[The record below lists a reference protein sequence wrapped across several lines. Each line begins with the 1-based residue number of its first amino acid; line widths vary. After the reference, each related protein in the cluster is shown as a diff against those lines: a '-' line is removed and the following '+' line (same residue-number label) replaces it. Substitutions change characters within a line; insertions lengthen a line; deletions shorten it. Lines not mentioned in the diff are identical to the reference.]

1 MSGGKG
7 GSTSASVEVPEFI
20 RAPAERNIQRA
31 EQVQQLGYMPYMGVD
46 VAAPTPGMQNLMQ
59 QRGRTA
65 ESLGIVGPG
74 YDPLA
79 GLPQQQRG
87 VPQNVTQFDTPT
99 TSAEQLNQIYMEELG
114 RPVGQEGSSY
124 WLQQSGLQDPNQIRQ
139 AVRQSEEAM
148 QFQTGPQTMGGITGY
163 RSFDPAMQSVNM
175 MQQAMPEQAARYAS
189 LFEGTPTQQ
198 VNEMSP
204 EEAAS
209 LLGQIAM
216 QAQGG
221 NSDGGNAGSGS
232 YDMGYVPGVAAG
244 FGRMV
249 NQGMPS
255 VFGAVGDLVMSG
267 RGYDYNPLTRDY
279 EQRDYMGGGSAGY
292 ETRSGRD
299 NDGGGY
305 DSYSDAGRAASD
317 AGETFF

>member
-65 ESLGIVGPG
+65 ESLGIVGPS

-79 GLPQQQRG
+79 GLP
-87 VPQNVTQFDTPT
+87 
-99 TSAEQLNQIYMEELG
+99 
-114 RPVGQEGSSY
+114 
-124 WLQQSGLQDPNQIRQ
+124 
-139 AVRQSEEAM
+139 EA
-148 QFQTGPQTMGGITGY
+148 QTMGGITGY
-163 RSFDPAMQSVNM
+163 RSYDPGYEAV
-175 MQQAMPEQAARYAS
+175 QQLAQTFPDQMSRYNA
-189 LFEGTPTQQ
+189 LYEGTPTQQ
-198 VNEMSP
+198 VNAMTP
-204 EEAAS
+204 EEAAT
-209 LLGQIAM
+209 LLGQISM

-221 NSDGGNAGSGS
+221 NSDGGNVDSGS

-299 NDGGGY
+299 DPGGGF
-305 DSYSDAGRAASD
+305 DSYSDAGQAASER
-317 AGETFF
+317 GETFF

>member
-79 GLPQQQRG
+79 GLPE
-87 VPQNVTQFDTPT
+87 T
-99 TSAEQLNQIYMEELG
+99 
-114 RPVGQEGSSY
+114 
-124 WLQQSGLQDPNQIRQ
+124 
-139 AVRQSEEAM
+139 
-148 QFQTGPQTMGGITGY
+148 QTMGGITGY
-163 RSFDPAMQSVNM
+163 RSFDPAFDAV
-175 MQQAMPEQAARYAS
+175 QQLAEASPVQMGRYGA

-198 VNEMSP
+198 VNAMTP

-209 LLGQIAM
+209 LLGQISM

-244 FGRMV
+244 LGRSAQ
-249 NQGMPS
+249 QGIPS
-255 VFGAVGDLVMSG
+255 LAGMIGDAVMSG
-267 RGYDYNPLTRDY
+267 QGYDYNPVTGDY

-292 ETRSGRD
+292 TTVSGRD
-299 NDGGGY
+299 GGRNDNDDRGGY
-305 DSYSDAGRAASD
+305 DSYSDAGKAATD
-317 AGETFF
+317 RGETFF

>member
-74 YDPLA
+74 YDPMA
-79 GLPQQQRG
+79 G
-87 VPQNVTQFDTPT
+87 
-99 TSAEQLNQIYMEELG
+99 
-114 RPVGQEGSSY
+114 
-124 WLQQSGLQDPNQIRQ
+124 
-139 AVRQSEEAM
+139 
-148 QFQTGPQTMGGITGY
+148 
-163 RSFDPAMQSVNM
+163 
-175 MQQAMPEQAARYAS
+175 MPEVQNIGGVRGYSSFEPALLATQMLAEENPEQMRRYGA
-189 LFEGTPTQQ
+189 LYTGTPTQQ
-198 VNEMSP
+198 VGAMSP
-204 EEAAS
+204 GEAAS

-221 NSDGGNAGSGS
+221 NSDGGNAGSES
-232 YDMGYVPGVAAG
+232 YDMGYVPGFAAG
-244 FGRMV
+244 LGRTA
-249 NQGMPS
+249 NQGIPS
-255 VFGAVGDLVMSG
+255 LMGVIGDAIMSG
-267 RGYDYNPLTRDY
+267 QGYDYNPVTRDY

-292 ETRSGRD
+292 TTVSGRD
-299 NDGGGY
+299 GDRNDNDDRGGY
-305 DSYSDAGRAASD
+305 DSYSDAGKAASD

>member
-65 ESLGIVGPG
+65 EAFGIVGPG
-74 YDPLA
+74 YDPMS
-79 GLPQQQRG
+79 GMPETQTIGG
-87 VPQNVTQFDTPT
+87 V
-99 TSAEQLNQIYMEELG
+99 
-114 RPVGQEGSSY
+114 
-124 WLQQSGLQDPNQIRQ
+124 
-139 AVRQSEEAM
+139 
-148 QFQTGPQTMGGITGY
+148 TGY
-163 RSFDPAMQSVNM
+163 RSYDPALESINLMR
-175 MQQAMPEQAARYAS
+175 QQFPEQGARYDA
-189 LFEGTPTQQ
+189 LYEGTPTQQ
-198 VNEMSP
+198 VNEMTP
-204 EEAAS
+204 EEASS

-255 VFGAVGDLVMSG
+255 AFGLIGDAVMSG
-267 RGYDYNPLTRDY
+267 RGYDYNPVTGDY

-292 ETRSGRD
+292 TTVSGRD
-299 NDGGGY
+299 GDRNDNDDRGGY
-305 DSYSDAGRAASD
+305 DSYSDAGKAATD
-317 AGETFF
+317 RGETFF